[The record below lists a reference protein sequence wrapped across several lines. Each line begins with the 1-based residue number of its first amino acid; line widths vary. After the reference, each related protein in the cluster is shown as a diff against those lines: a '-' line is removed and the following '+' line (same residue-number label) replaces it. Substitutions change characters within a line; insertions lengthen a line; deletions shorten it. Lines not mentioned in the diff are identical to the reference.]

1 VKVAKLRYC
10 LVFKFELVA
19 AFIIRSLHNS
29 DNNIVS
35 IELEMT
41 GVLFLPRGH
50 YNGYEDVTAN
60 NTR

>member
-1 VKVAKLRYC
+1 MFR
-10 LVFKFELVA
+10 FELVA

-41 GVLFLPRGH
+41 GVLFLPRGN
-50 YNGYEDVTAN
+50 YNGYEDVTAK